1 MITSD
6 IVMKFFN
13 RKKKT
18 KSSDFIYIQKDALPK
33 SFCNNVIQKFELDDR
48 KRQGQVGSG
57 VRLEIKRSCD
67 LSITGKEDWVSYDEA
82 FFKSLNN
89 ALKEYLKFIPQEFI
103 EFKALGRF
111 EDDTGYQIQK
121 TQPGDYYIWHHD
133 QTKTRLVT
141 FIWYLNDIKD
151 GGYTE
156 FIDGTRIQPE
166 AGKLIIFPATWD
178 FLHRGVSPKT
188 ETKYICTGWVHA
200 EMMDG

>member
-1 MITSD
+1 
-6 IVMKFFN
+6 MKFFN

-18 KSSDFIYIQKDALPK
+18 KSSDFIYIQKDALPR

-89 ALKEYLKFIPQEFI
+89 ALKEYLRFIPEEYIQ
-103 EFKALGRF
+103 FKALGRF

-141 FIWYLNDIKD
+141 FIWYLNDVKD
-151 GGYTE
+151 DGYTE

-188 ETKYICTGWVHA
+188 ETKYLCTGWVHA

>member
-1 MITSD
+1 
-6 IVMKFFN
+6 MKFFN

-18 KSSDFIYIQKDALPK
+18 KFTDFIYIQKDALPK
-33 SFCNNVIQKFELDDR
+33 SFCDNVIQKFELDDR

-57 VRLEIKRSCD
+57 VRLDIKRSCD
-67 LSITGKEDWVSYDEA
+67 LSITGKEDWKSYDEA

-89 ALKEYLKFIPQEFI
+89 ALKEYLRFIPEEYIQ
-103 EFKALGRF
+103 FKALGRF

-133 QTKTRLVT
+133 QTRTRLVT
-141 FIWYLNDIKD
+141 FIWYLNDVKD

-188 ETKYICTGWVHA
+188 EVKYLCTGWVHA
-200 EMMDG
+200 QMMEG

>member
-1 MITSD
+1 
-6 IVMKFFN
+6 MKFFE

-18 KSSDFIYIQKDALPK
+18 KFSDFIYIERDALPK
-33 SFCNNVIQKFELDDR
+33 SFCNNVIEKFEQDDR

-57 VRLEIKRSCD
+57 VHLEIKRSSD
-67 LSITGKEDWVSYDEA
+67 LSITELEDWKSYDQA
-82 FFKSLNN
+82 FFRCLNN
-89 ALKEYLKFIPQEFI
+89 GLKKYVRFLPEEYTIH
-103 EFKALGRF
+103 KALS
-111 EDDTGYQIQK
+111 EIKNDTGYQIQR

-133 QTKTRLVT
+133 QSATRLVT

-188 ETKYICTGWVHA
+188 ETKYLCTGWVHA
-200 EMMDG
+200 DMMEG

>member
-1 MITSD
+1 
-6 IVMKFFN
+6 MKFFE

-18 KSSDFIYIQKDALPK
+18 KFSDFIYIERDALPK
-33 SFCNNVIQKFELDDR
+33 SFCNNVIEKFEQDDR

-57 VRLEIKRSCD
+57 VHLEIKRSSD
-67 LSITGKEDWVSYDEA
+67 LSITELEDWKSYDQA
-82 FFKSLNN
+82 FFRCLNN
-89 ALKEYLKFIPQEFI
+89 GLKKYVRFLPDEYVKYSALNE
-103 EFKALGRF
+103 LGN
-111 EDDTGYQIQK
+111 DTGYQIQR

-133 QTKTRLVT
+133 QTKSRLVT
-141 FIWYLNDIKD
+141 FIWYLNDVKD

-188 ETKYICTGWVHA
+188 ETKYLCTGWVHA
-200 EMMDG
+200 EMMEG

>member
-1 MITSD
+1 
-6 IVMKFFN
+6 MKFFN

-18 KSSDFIYIQKDALPK
+18 KFTDFIYVQKDALPR
-33 SFCNNVIQKFELDDR
+33 SFCNNVIQKFEQDDR

-57 VRLEIKRSCD
+57 VRLDIKRSCD
-67 LSITGKEDWVSYDEA
+67 LSISEHKDWESYDQA

-89 ALKEYLKFIPQEFI
+89 ALKEYLRFIPQEYI
-103 EFKALGRF
+103 QFKALGRF

-133 QTKTRLVT
+133 QTTTRLVT
-141 FIWYLNDIKD
+141 FIWYLNDVKD

-188 ETKYICTGWVHA
+188 ETKYLCTGWVHA

>member
-1 MITSD
+1 
-6 IVMKFFN
+6 MKFFN

-18 KSSDFIYIQKDALPK
+18 KSSDFIYIQKDALPR

-89 ALKEYLKFIPQEFI
+89 ALKEYLKFIPEEYIQ
-103 EFKALGRF
+103 FKALGRF

-133 QTKTRLVT
+133 QTTSRLVT
-141 FIWYLNDIKD
+141 FIWYLNDVKD
-151 GGYTE
+151 DGYTE

-166 AGKLIIFPATWD
+166 AGKLIIFPSTWD

-200 EMMDG
+200 QMMDG

>member
-1 MITSD
+1 
-6 IVMKFFN
+6 MKFFN

-33 SFCNNVIQKFELDDR
+33 SFCDNVIQKFELDDR

-57 VRLEIKRSCD
+57 VRLDIKRSCD
-67 LSITGKEDWVSYDEA
+67 LSISGKEDWKSYDEA

-103 EFKALGRF
+103 QFKALSRF

-141 FIWYLNDIKD
+141 FIWYLNDVKD
-151 GGYTE
+151 DGYTE

>member
-1 MITSD
+1 
-6 IVMKFFN
+6 MKFFE

-18 KSSDFIYIQKDALPK
+18 KFSDFIYIERDALPK
-33 SFCNNVIQKFELDDR
+33 SFCNNVIEKFEQDDR

-57 VRLEIKRSCD
+57 VHLEIKRSSD
-67 LSITGKEDWVSYDEA
+67 LSITELEDWKSYDQA
-82 FFKSLNN
+82 FFRCLNN
-89 ALKEYLKFIPQEFI
+89 GLKKYVRFLPEEYTIH
-103 EFKALGRF
+103 KALS
-111 EDDTGYQIQK
+111 EIKNDTGYQIQR

-133 QTKTRLVT
+133 QSATRLVT

-188 ETKYICTGWVHA
+188 ETKYLCTGWVHA
-200 EMMDG
+200 EMMEG

>member
-1 MITSD
+1 
-6 IVMKFFN
+6 MKFFN

-18 KSSDFIYIQKDALPK
+18 KSSDFIYIQKDALPR

-67 LSITGKEDWVSYDEA
+67 LSITGKEDWKSYDEA

-103 EFKALGRF
+103 QFKALSRF

-133 QTKTRLVT
+133 QTTSRLVT
-141 FIWYLNDIKD
+141 FIWYLNDVKD
-151 GGYTE
+151 DGYTE

>member
-1 MITSD
+1 
-6 IVMKFFN
+6 MKFFN

-18 KSSDFIYIQKDALPK
+18 KFTDFIYTQKDALPK
-33 SFCNNVIQKFELDDR
+33 SFCDNVIQKFELDDR

-57 VRLEIKRSCD
+57 VQLDIKRSCD
-67 LSITGKEDWVSYDEA
+67 LSITGKEDWKSYDEA
-82 FFKSLNN
+82 FFKSLNS
-89 ALKEYLKFIPQEFI
+89 ALKEYLRFIPQEFI
-103 EFKALGRF
+103 QFKALSRF

-133 QTKTRLVT
+133 QTKTRMVT
-141 FIWYLNDIKD
+141 FIWYLNDVKD
-151 GGYTE
+151 DGYTE

-166 AGKLIIFPATWD
+166 AGKLIIFPSTWD

>member
-1 MITSD
+1 
-6 IVMKFFN
+6 MKFFS

-18 KSSDFIYIQKDALPK
+18 KFSDFIYIERDAIPK
-33 SFCNNVIQKFELDDR
+33 SFCNNVIEKFEQDDR
-48 KRQGQVGSG
+48 KRQGQVGGG
-57 VRLEIKRSCD
+57 VQLDIKRSSD
-67 LSITGKEDWVSYDEA
+67 LSISELDDWDSYDQA
-82 FFKSLNN
+82 FFRCLNN
-89 ALKEYLKFIPQEFI
+89 GLKKYLRFLPEEYIKN
-103 EFKALGRF
+103 KALSELGN
-111 EDDTGYQIQK
+111 DTGYQIQR
-121 TQPGDYYIWHHD
+121 TQPGDHYIWHHD

-141 FIWYLNDIKD
+141 FIWYLNDVKD

>member
-1 MITSD
+1 
-6 IVMKFFN
+6 MKFFN

-33 SFCNNVIQKFELDDR
+33 SFCDNVIQKFELDDR

-57 VRLEIKRSCD
+57 VQLDIKRSCD
-67 LSITGKEDWVSYDEA
+67 LSITGKEDWKSYDEA

-89 ALKEYLKFIPQEFI
+89 ALKEYLRFIPEEYIQ
-103 EFKALGRF
+103 FKALGRF

-141 FIWYLNDIKD
+141 FIWYLNDVKD
-151 GGYTE
+151 DGYTE

>member
-1 MITSD
+1 
-6 IVMKFFN
+6 MKFFN

-18 KSSDFIYIQKDALPK
+18 KSSDFIYIQKDALPR

-67 LSITGKEDWVSYDEA
+67 LSITGKEDWKSYDEA

-89 ALKEYLKFIPQEFI
+89 ALKEYLRFIPEEYIQ
-103 EFKALGRF
+103 FKALGRF

-133 QTKTRLVT
+133 QTTSRLVT

-188 ETKYICTGWVHA
+188 ETKYLCTGWVHA
-200 EMMDG
+200 DMMEG

>member
-1 MITSD
+1 
-6 IVMKFFN
+6 MKFFN
-13 RKKKT
+13 RKKKR
-18 KSSDFIYIQKDALPK
+18 KFSDFIYIQKDALPK
-33 SFCNNVIQKFELDDR
+33 SFCDNVIQKFELDDR

-57 VRLEIKRSCD
+57 VRLDIKRSCD
-67 LSITGKEDWVSYDEA
+67 LSITGKEDWESYDQA
-82 FFKSLNN
+82 FFKSLND
-89 ALKEYLKFIPQEFI
+89 ALKEYLRFIPEEYIQ
-103 EFKALGRF
+103 FKALGRF

-151 GGYTE
+151 DGYTE

-200 EMMDG
+200 QMMDG

>member
-1 MITSD
+1 
-6 IVMKFFN
+6 MKFFN

-18 KSSDFIYIQKDALPK
+18 KSSDFIYIQKDALPR

-67 LSITGKEDWVSYDEA
+67 LSITGKEDWKSYDEA

-89 ALKEYLKFIPQEFI
+89 ALKEYLRFIPEEYIQ
-103 EFKALGRF
+103 FKALGRF

-133 QTKTRLVT
+133 QTTSRLVT
-141 FIWYLNDIKD
+141 FIWYLNDVKD

-188 ETKYICTGWVHA
+188 ETKYLCTGWVHA

>member
-1 MITSD
+1 
-6 IVMKFFN
+6 MKFFN

-18 KSSDFIYIQKDALPK
+18 KSSDFIYIQKDALPR

-89 ALKEYLKFIPQEFI
+89 ALKEYLKFIPEEYIQ
-103 EFKALGRF
+103 FKALGRF

-141 FIWYLNDIKD
+141 FIWYLNDVKD
-151 GGYTE
+151 DGYTE

>member
-1 MITSD
+1 
-6 IVMKFFN
+6 MKFFE
-13 RKKKT
+13 RKKKS
-18 KSSDFIYIQKDALPK
+18 KFSDFIYIERDALPK
-33 SFCNNVIQKFELDDR
+33 SFCNNVIEKFEQDDR

-57 VRLEIKRSCD
+57 VHLEIKRSSD
-67 LSITGKEDWVSYDEA
+67 LSITELEDWKSYAQA
-82 FFKSLNN
+82 FFRCLNN
-89 ALKEYLKFIPQEFI
+89 GLKKYVRFLPEEYTIH
-103 EFKALGRF
+103 KALS
-111 EDDTGYQIQK
+111 EIKNDTGYQIQR

-133 QTKTRLVT
+133 QSATRMVT

-188 ETKYICTGWVHA
+188 ETKYLCTGWVHA
-200 EMMDG
+200 DMMEG

>member
-1 MITSD
+1 
-6 IVMKFFN
+6 MKFFE

-18 KSSDFIYIQKDALPK
+18 KFSDFIYIERDALPK
-33 SFCNNVIQKFELDDR
+33 SFCNNVIEKFEQDDR

-57 VRLEIKRSCD
+57 VHLEIKRSSD
-67 LSITGKEDWVSYDEA
+67 LSITELEDWKSYDQA
-82 FFKSLNN
+82 FFRCLNSQLKKYIRFLPEEYVKYS
-89 ALKEYLKFIPQEFI
+89 ALNE
-103 EFKALGRF
+103 LGN
-111 EDDTGYQIQK
+111 DTGYQIQR

-133 QTKTRLVT
+133 QTKSRLVT
-141 FIWYLNDIKD
+141 FIWYLNDVKD

-188 ETKYICTGWVHA
+188 ETKYLCTGWVHT
-200 EMMDG
+200 EMMEG

>member
-1 MITSD
+1 
-6 IVMKFFN
+6 MKFFN

-33 SFCNNVIQKFELDDR
+33 SFCDNVIQKFELDDR

-57 VRLEIKRSCD
+57 VRLDIKRSCD
-67 LSITGKEDWVSYDEA
+67 LSITGKEDWKSYDEA

-89 ALKEYLKFIPQEFI
+89 ALKEYLRFIPEEYIQ
-103 EFKALGRF
+103 FKALGRF

-133 QTKTRLVT
+133 QTTSRLVT
-141 FIWYLNDIKD
+141 FIWYLNDVKD
-151 GGYTE
+151 DGYTE

-188 ETKYICTGWVHA
+188 ETKYLCTGWVHA

>member
-1 MITSD
+1 
-6 IVMKFFN
+6 MKFFE
-13 RKKKT
+13 RKKKS
-18 KSSDFIYIQKDALPK
+18 KFSDFIYIERDALPK
-33 SFCNNVIQKFELDDR
+33 SFCNNVIEKFEQDDR

-57 VRLEIKRSCD
+57 VHLEIKRSSD
-67 LSITGKEDWVSYDEA
+67 LSITELEDWKSYDQA
-82 FFKSLNN
+82 FFRCLNN
-89 ALKEYLKFIPQEFI
+89 GLKKYVRFLPEEYIKH
-103 EFKALGRF
+103 KALSELG
-111 EDDTGYQIQK
+111 DDTGYQIQR

-133 QTKTRLVT
+133 QSATRLVT

-188 ETKYICTGWVHA
+188 ETKYLCTGWVHA
-200 EMMDG
+200 DMMEG

>member
-1 MITSD
+1 
-6 IVMKFFN
+6 MKFFS

-18 KSSDFIYIQKDALPK
+18 KFSDFIYVERSALPK
-33 SFCNNVIQKFELDDR
+33 SFCNNVIEKFEQDDR
-48 KRQGQVGSG
+48 KRQGQVGGG
-57 VRLEIKRSCD
+57 VCLEIKRSSD
-67 LSITGKEDWVSYDEA
+67 LSISELDDWESYDQA
-82 FFKSLNN
+82 FFRCLNN
-89 ALKEYLKFIPQEFI
+89 GLKKYIRFLPEEYIKN
-103 EFKALGRF
+103 KALSELGN
-111 EDDTGYQIQK
+111 DTGYQIQR

-141 FIWYLNDIKD
+141 FIWYLNDVKN

-178 FLHRGVSPKT
+178 FLHRGVSPKN
-188 ETKYICTGWVHA
+188 ETKYLCTGWVHA

>member
-1 MITSD
+1 
-6 IVMKFFN
+6 MKFFE

-18 KSSDFIYIQKDALPK
+18 KFSDFIYIERDALPK
-33 SFCNNVIQKFELDDR
+33 SFCNNVIEKFEQDDR

-57 VRLEIKRSCD
+57 VHLEIKRSSD
-67 LSITGKEDWVSYDEA
+67 LSITELEDWKSYDQA
-82 FFKSLNN
+82 FFRCLNTQLKKYIRFLPEEYVKYS
-89 ALKEYLKFIPQEFI
+89 ALNE
-103 EFKALGRF
+103 LGN
-111 EDDTGYQIQK
+111 DTGYQIQR

-141 FIWYLNDIKD
+141 FIWYLNDVKD

-188 ETKYICTGWVHA
+188 ETKYLCTGWVHA
-200 EMMDG
+200 EMMEG

>member
-1 MITSD
+1 
-6 IVMKFFN
+6 MKFFE

-18 KSSDFIYIQKDALPK
+18 KFSDFIYIERDALPR
-33 SFCNNVIQKFELDDR
+33 SFCNNVIEKFEQDDR

-57 VRLEIKRSCD
+57 VHLEIKRSSD
-67 LSITGKEDWVSYDEA
+67 LSITELEDWKSYDQA
-82 FFKSLNN
+82 FFRCLNN
-89 ALKEYLKFIPQEFI
+89 GLKKYVRFLPEEYTIH
-103 EFKALGRF
+103 KALS
-111 EDDTGYQIQK
+111 EIKNDTGYQIQR

-133 QTKTRLVT
+133 QSATRMVT

-188 ETKYICTGWVHA
+188 ETKYLCTGWVHA
-200 EMMDG
+200 EMMEG

>member
-1 MITSD
+1 
-6 IVMKFFN
+6 MKFFN

-18 KSSDFIYIQKDALPK
+18 KSSDFIYIQKDALPR

-67 LSITGKEDWVSYDEA
+67 LSITGKEDWISYDEA

-103 EFKALGRF
+103 QFKALSRF

-141 FIWYLNDIKD
+141 FIWYLNDVKD

>member
-1 MITSD
+1 
-6 IVMKFFN
+6 MKFFE

-18 KSSDFIYIQKDALPK
+18 KFSDFIYIKRGALPK
-33 SFCNNVIQKFELDDR
+33 SFCDNVIEKFEQDDR

-57 VRLEIKRSCD
+57 VHLEIKRSSD
-67 LSITGKEDWVSYDEA
+67 LSITELEDWKSYDQA
-82 FFKSLNN
+82 FFRCLNTQLKKYIRFLPEEYVKYS
-89 ALKEYLKFIPQEFI
+89 ALNELEN
-103 EFKALGRF
+103 
-111 EDDTGYQIQK
+111 DTGYQIQR

-133 QTKTRLVT
+133 QTKSRLVT
-141 FIWYLNDIKD
+141 FIWYLNDVKD

-188 ETKYICTGWVHA
+188 ETKYLCTGWVHA
-200 EMMDG
+200 DMMEG

>member
-1 MITSD
+1 
-6 IVMKFFN
+6 MKFFN
-13 RKKKT
+13 RKKKR
-18 KSSDFIYIQKDALPK
+18 KFSDFIYIQKDALPK
-33 SFCNNVIQKFELDDR
+33 SFCDNVIQKFELDDR

-57 VRLEIKRSCD
+57 VRLDIKRSCD
-67 LSITGKEDWVSYDEA
+67 LSITGKEDWESYDQA
-82 FFKSLNN
+82 FFKSLND
-89 ALKEYLKFIPQEFI
+89 ALKEYLRFIPEEYLQSRS
-103 EFKALGRF
+103 LGRF

-141 FIWYLNDIKD
+141 FIWYLNDVKD

-166 AGKLIIFPATWD
+166 VGKLIIFPSTWD

-200 EMMDG
+200 QMMDG